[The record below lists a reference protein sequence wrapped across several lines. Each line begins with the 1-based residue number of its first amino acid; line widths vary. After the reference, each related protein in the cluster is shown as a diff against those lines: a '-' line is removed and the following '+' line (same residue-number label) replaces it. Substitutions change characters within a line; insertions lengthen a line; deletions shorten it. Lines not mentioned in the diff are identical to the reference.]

1 MTYFEYAFD
10 LLGDPLPQGS
20 SPADVPNSESDAP
33 YKLDSDDIGK
43 YYISLKHFVNIL
55 RKEFGLNITSPKYK
69 RLKPRN
75 KIVLMS
81 QLIKALKKN
90 WRKIKYWP

>member
-1 MTYFEYAFD
+1 MPCSKIV
-10 LLGDPLPQGS
+10 DP
-20 SPADVPNSESDAP
+20 D
-33 YKLDSDDIGK
+33 KLDSDDIGK

-69 RLKPRN
+69 RLKPEN

-81 QLIKALKKN
+81 KLIKALKKN